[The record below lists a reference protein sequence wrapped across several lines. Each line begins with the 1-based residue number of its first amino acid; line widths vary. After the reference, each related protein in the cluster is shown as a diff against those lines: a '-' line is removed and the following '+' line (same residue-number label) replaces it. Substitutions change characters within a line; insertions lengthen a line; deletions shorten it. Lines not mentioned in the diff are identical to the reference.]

1 VQFFAAFPFLGACA
15 GFWARV
21 PVAIALAGT
30 LAMAALAIR
39 AIAGMVLNCCV
50 GCGSTL
56 GHGADTHDKCLQ
68 KKNRTILDPGA
79 DAQCARKALAE
90 GKEVTLW
97 KLCTGTQRV

>member
-1 VQFFAAFPFLGACA
+1 MTGVQFFAAFP
-15 GFWARV
+15 FWARV

-79 DAQCARKALAE
+79 DAQTGIFLEAR
-90 GKEVTLW
+90 
-97 KLCTGTQRV
+97 